1 MNVFFEEDGS
11 FKAGSVLAD
20 NNTSLQI
27 ETQHGKRTKIKESA
41 VLIRFQ
47 HASLAQF
54 MSDAQK
60 VAAEIDPAFLWECCG
75 ELEFSFEQL
84 GRDYFGRDPRPDELA
99 GLLTRLHATPTHFYK
114 KGKGRYKAA
123 PPDSL
128 KAALAGIERKKQQA
142 ELQRRYIEQL
152 GRGEWPQEFVPKL
165 QELLYRPDKNSVEY
179 KALDEAASQGHLAI
193 PRLAEKCGGL
203 ASSHDFHL
211 GRFMFEYF
219 PKGTAFDAGLD
230 VTLPG
235 ELPSSPVEAFSIDDA
250 QTTEIDDAF
259 SVRRL
264 ANGNWEIGIHIAAP
278 ALGMPL
284 ESALDAEAAKRLST
298 VYFPGNKITMLPES
312 AIRDYTL
319 SEGRHCPAVS
329 MYLEITADLEIKT
342 VRNAVESIRIAA
354 NLRHDDLEDSFTEEA
369 IAAGCLE
376 FPFGNE
382 LALLWRL
389 ANQLEKA
396 RGKSEPV
403 QNRKDYNFHVEDNR
417 VRIVE
422 RKRGSPLD
430 KLVSELMILVNTEWG
445 RLLAVNEIPALYRV
459 QSSGKVKMSTV
470 PAAHQGLGVAQYI
483 WASSPLR
490 RYCDLVNQRQLVALF
505 RGNVPAYPA
514 KDERLLVIMRNFE
527 LTYDAYAEFQ
537 RNMER
542 YWCLRWLEQE
552 GVELSTAEVL
562 REETVRLDQLPLVAR
577 VASLPPLP
585 PGTLVEVAISGADL
599 FELSV
604 HCEFRKRIEPT
615 HPE

>member
-27 ETQHGKRTKIKESA
+27 ETQHGKRIKIKESA
-41 VLIRFQ
+41 ILIRFQ

-54 MSDAQK
+54 MADAQK
-60 VAAEIDPAFLWECCG
+60 VAAQIDAAFLWECCG

-123 PPDSL
+123 PPEAL
-128 KAALAGIERKKQQA
+128 KAALAGIERKKQHA
-142 ELQRRYIEQL
+142 ELQRRYVEQIE
-152 GRGEWPQEFVPKL
+152 RGEWPQEFVPKL
-165 QELLYRPDKNSVEY
+165 RELLYRPDKNSVEY
-179 KALDEAASQGHLAI
+179 KALDEAASQGRSSI

-211 GRFMFEYF
+211 GRFLYEYF
-219 PKGTAFDAGLD
+219 PKDTQFDPALNA
-230 VTLPG
+230 TLPG

-259 SVRRL
+259 SVHCL

-278 ALGMPL
+278 ALGVPV
-284 ESALDAEAAKRLST
+284 ESALDTEAARRLST
-298 VYFPGNKITMLPES
+298 VYFPGNKITMLPEA
-312 AIRDYTL
+312 AIRSYTL
-319 SEGRHCPAVS
+319 SEGSHCPAVS
-329 MYLEITADLEIKT
+329 MYLEVTTDLEIRT
-342 VRNAVESIRIAA
+342 VRHAVESIRIAA
-354 NLRHDDLEDSFTEEA
+354 NLRHDDLEHCFTEEA
-369 IAAGCLE
+369 IATGPPE
-376 FPFGNE
+376 FPFGSE

-389 ANQLEKA
+389 ANHLEKA
-396 RGKSEPV
+396 RTKAEPA
-403 QNRKDYNFHVEDNR
+403 QNRRDYNFDIEDNR

-445 RLLAVNEIPALYRV
+445 RLLAENQIPALYRV
-459 QSSGKVKMSTV
+459 QSGGKVKMSTV

-490 RYCDLVNQRQLVALF
+490 RYCDLVNQRQLIALF
-505 RGNVPAYPA
+505 RGEAPAYPP
-514 KDERLLVIMRNFE
+514 KDERLLVILRNFE

-552 GVELSTAEVL
+552 GIELSMAEVL
-562 REETVRLDQLPLVAR
+562 REETVRLDRLPLVAR

-585 PGTLVEVAISGADL
+585 PGTLVEVAISGKDL
-599 FELSV
+599 FELSL
-604 HCEFRKRIEPT
+604 HCEYRNRIEPDRQ
-615 HPE
+615 E